1 MAMDEQRDSNDGNPQ
16 MRRRTVVAGLAVAG
30 AAVGAGA
37 LAKARKSDEAGAE
50 TIQLASLEPGTV
62 LPGTEVR
69 VVAVYPVTLG
79 ALPVVLE
86 THAGSRY
93 QVDVLAR
100 DPGGPQGVGNTEHF
114 SVYVANRG
122 DGGTSTDETEGL
134 GAMALAR
141 VLEASENDLPA
152 LMTLRDRETEH
163 PKGTFGVPLQS

>member
-1 MAMDEQRDSNDGNPQ
+1 MDEQRDSNDGNPQ

-37 LAKARKSDEAGAE
+37 IVQRRKADEAQPA
-50 TIQLASLEPGTV
+50 TIEMASLEPGTV
-62 LPGTEVR
+62 LPGTKVR
-69 VVAVYPVTLG
+69 VIAVYPVTLG

-86 THAGSRY
+86 THAGNRY

-100 DPGGPQGVGNTEHF
+100 DPSGPQGVGNTEHF
-114 SVYVANRG
+114 SVYVANSG

-141 VLEASENDLPA
+141 VLEASEHDLPS

-163 PKGTFGVPLQS
+163 PEGTFGVPLQS

>member
-1 MAMDEQRDSNDGNPQ
+1 MAMDEQRDSNDGNLQ

-37 LAKARKSDEAGAE
+37 LVQHKQSDEPTPAPIE
-50 TIQLASLEPGTV
+50 MSSLEPGTV
-62 LPGTEVR
+62 LPGTQVR
-69 VVAVYPVTLG
+69 VIAVYPVTLG

-86 THAGSRY
+86 THAGNRY

-100 DPGGPQGVGNTEHF
+100 DPSGPQGVGNTEHF
-114 SVYVANRG
+114 SVYVANSG

-141 VLEASENDLPA
+141 VLEAGQNDLPE
-152 LMTLRDRETEH
+152 LLTLRGRETEH
-163 PKGTFGVPLQS
+163 PKGTFGVPLKS

>member
-1 MAMDEQRDSNDGNPQ
+1 MAMEEQGESNDGNPQ

-37 LAKARKSDEAGAE
+37 LVQYGESEKPAAAPVEMS
-50 TIQLASLEPGTV
+50 SLEPGTV
-62 LPGTEVR
+62 LPGTQVR
-69 VVAVYPVTLG
+69 VIAVYPVTLG

-86 THAGSRY
+86 THAGTRY

-100 DPGGPQGVGNTEHF
+100 DPSGPQGVGNTEHF

-141 VLEASENDLPA
+141 VLEANDNDLPK
-152 LMTLRDRETEH
+152 LMTLRDRESEH

>member
-37 LAKARKSDEAGAE
+37 LVQHRKAQAPTQAAPEIGA
-50 TIQLASLEPGTV
+50 LEPGTV
-62 LPGTEVR
+62 LPGTQVR

-86 THAGSRY
+86 TQAGGRY

-100 DPGGPQGVGNTEHF
+100 DANGPQGVGNTEHF
-114 SVYVANRG
+114 SVYVANSG
-122 DGGTSTDETEGL
+122 DGGTSTDETQGL

-141 VLEASENDLPA
+141 VLESSQHELPK
-152 LMTLRDRETEH
+152 LMTLRDRATQH
-163 PKGTFGVPLQS
+163 PEGTFGVPLQS

>member
-1 MAMDEQRDSNDGNPQ
+1 MDEQRDSNDGNPQ
-16 MRRRTVVAGLAVAG
+16 MRRRTVVAGLAVVG

-37 LAKARKSDEAGAE
+37 LAKSRNSAEAAGAAAP
-50 TIQLASLEPGTV
+50 IQMSSLEPGTV
-62 LPGTEVR
+62 LPGTQVQ
-69 VVAVYPVTLG
+69 VIAVYPVTFG

-86 THAGSRY
+86 TSAGNRY

-100 DPGGPQGVGNTEHF
+100 DPSGPQGVGNTEHF

-141 VLEASENDLPA
+141 VLEASENDLPS
-152 LMTLRDRETEH
+152 LMTLRARETEH
-163 PKGTFGVPLQS
+163 PEGTFGVPLQS

>member
-1 MAMDEQRDSNDGNPQ
+1 MAMDEQHGSNDGNPQ

-37 LAKARKSDEAGAE
+37 LVKNRDADEAAGAP
-50 TIQLASLEPGTV
+50 IAVSSLEPGTV
-62 LPGTEVR
+62 LPGTQVR
-69 VVAVYPVTLG
+69 VIAVYPVTLG

-100 DPGGPQGVGNTEHF
+100 DPSGPQGVGNTEHF
-114 SVYVANRG
+114 SVYVANSG

-141 VLEASENDLPA
+141 VLEASENDLPQ

>member
-1 MAMDEQRDSNDGNPQ
+1 MDEQRDSNDGNPQ

-37 LAKARKSDEAGAE
+37 LAQNRKDGE
-50 TIQLASLEPGTV
+50 TQVATIEMPSLEPGTV
-62 LPGTEVR
+62 LPGTKVR
-69 VVAVYPVTLG
+69 VIAVYPVTLG

-86 THAGSRY
+86 THAGERY

-114 SVYVANRG
+114 SVYVSNRG

-141 VLEASENDLPA
+141 VLEASENDLPS
-152 LMTLRDRETEH
+152 LLTLRARETEH
-163 PKGTFGVPLQS
+163 PDGTFGVPLQS